1 MRVPAFFLLF
11 TLCGFPILAHGGTL
25 REIELTDG
33 SVIRAEVVSMNGQ
46 TYHLRSETLG
56 EVEIPESRVR
66 AIRAVETPTT
76 PQQSSAVTSAND
88 PRPALAPSAPPSA
101 SAVDDLQQAFSQN
114 PATLNEILS
123 LQDDPLMQSILRDE
137 RTMQAVQSGDLGTL
151 LSDPKIRALMNHPTI
166 QGLTGKYGH

>member
-1 MRVPAFFLLF
+1 MRVPAFFFLL
-11 TLCGFPILAHGGTL
+11 TLCGFPLSAHGGTL

-46 TYHLRSETLG
+46 TYRLRSDALG
-56 EVEIPESRVR
+56 EVEIPESRVS
-66 AIRAVETPTT
+66 AIRTLATSIPSQPSNTVTPVNE
-76 PQQSSAVTSAND
+76 PY
-88 PRPALAPSAPPSA
+88 PAGAPSMLTSPS
-101 SAVDDLQQAFSQN
+101 SVDDLQQAFSQD

-137 RTMQAVQSGDLGTL
+137 RTMQAVQSGDLGAL
-151 LSDPKIRALMNHPTI
+151 LNDPKIRALMNHPTV

>member
-1 MRVPAFFLLF
+1 MRVPAFFLLL
-11 TLCGFPILAHGGTL
+11 TLCGFPLSVYGGTL

-46 TYHLRSETLG
+46 TYRLRSETLG

-66 AIRAVETPTT
+66 AIRTLATPI
-76 PQQSSAVTSAND
+76 PSQPSSAVTPANE
-88 PRPALAPSAPPSA
+88 PHPAGAPSVLTST
-101 SAVDDLQQAFSQN
+101 SAVDDLQQAFSQD
-114 PATLNEILS
+114 PAALNEILS
-123 LQDDPLMQSILRDE
+123 LQDDPLMKSILRDE

-151 LSDPKIRALMNHPTI
+151 LSDPKIRALMNHPTV